1 MNKGN
6 YIIKFIILFPKKI
19 IWISF
24 LNLIAFS
31 VVYINEPR
39 NNISFVFLYF
49 SILINQYLL
58 LKFVKIQNY
67 KFYIELLIF
76 DLVILISFFIA
87 NIGTNIN
94 LIFVFLGYNFLYFI
108 FDFIWTHKEKI
119 QSINFKILL

>member
-1 MNKGN
+1 MNKSN

-24 LNLIAFS
+24 INLIAFS
-31 VVYINEPR
+31 AVYITEPR
-39 NNISFVFLYF
+39 NKISSVFLYF
-49 SILINQYLL
+49 SILIGQYLL

-76 DLVILISFFIA
+76 DLVILISFFVA
-87 NIGTNIN
+87 NIVPNIS
-94 LIFVFLGYNFLYFI
+94 LILIFLGYNLLYFI

-119 QSINFKILL
+119 

>member
-119 QSINFKILL
+119 